1 MNGIDFGFRKQMEQ
15 TSTGLTLMVIG
26 LLLEW
31 IPYVDFI
38 GVILMIIGTIYMILG
53 RHGFG
58 DKHAQSVGIS
68 VAIYIIMGIVVGV
81 TVISFVFT
89 IVVNH
94 SNTTAISG
102 IFNSY
107 IVALLVEGA
116 ILSTSYVILIYSISE
131 SEGRMFLIIAY
142 AAQII
147 ISGLTFIVM
156 KNAVDSLLSNSNN
169 FASREASALSGLD
182 KYTLFSAIPL
192 LLYAYAY
199 YLARKRVNV
208 EISKLA

>member
-1 MNGIDFGFRKQMEQ
+1 MEQ

-26 LLLEW
+26 LFLEW

-38 GVILMIIGTIYMILG
+38 GLILMIIGTIYMILG

-58 DKHAQSVGIS
+58 DKHAQSVGIA
-68 VAIYIIMGIVVGV
+68 VAIYIIMGVVVGV

-89 IVVNH
+89 IIANH
-94 SNTTAISG
+94 SNTAAISG
-102 IFNSY
+102 IFNNY

-131 SEGRMFLIIAY
+131 SEGRMFLIIAFV
-142 AAQII
+142 AQIV
-147 ISGLTFIVM
+147 ISGLMFIVT
-156 KNAVDSLLSNSNN
+156 KNAVNSLLSNSNN
-169 FASREASALSGLD
+169 FVSGEAGVLSGLD

-199 YLARKRVNV
+199 YLARERVDT
-208 EISKLA
+208 EISKLD